1 MKIKTYNSKQIL
13 KEYEPEFL
21 EWLEKCCFTYKV
33 VGMSRSESP
42 MWIQYKQDNLFASS
56 QGHKSNNYL
65 NIFLYLNIKKEH
77 KEYFN
82 WRSYN
87 REEIYDHF
95 RDLKYNYIKENH
107 PTIYNEI
114 K

>member
-1 MKIKTYNSKQIL
+1 METQTEIKEIL

-21 EWLEKCCFTYKV
+21 EWLERCCNVYKV

-56 QGHKSNNYL
+56 QGYKGNNYL
-65 NIFLYLNIKKEH
+65 NIFLYLNLKKEH
-77 KEYFN
+77 EQYFN
-82 WRSYN
+82 WRADN

-107 PTIYNEI
+107 PTVYNEI

>member
-1 MKIKTYNSKQIL
+1 MKTQTEL
-13 KEYEPEFL
+13 KEIFKQYEPEFL
-21 EWLEKCCFTYKV
+21 EWLERCCNVYKV

-42 MWIQYKQDNLFASS
+42 MWIQYKQDNFFASS
-56 QGHKSNNYL
+56 QGHEGNNYL
-65 NIFLYLNIKKEH
+65 NIFCNLKLKDKH
-77 KEYFN
+77 KEYFK
-82 WRSYN
+82 WSSYN
-87 REEIYDHF
+87 REQIYDHF